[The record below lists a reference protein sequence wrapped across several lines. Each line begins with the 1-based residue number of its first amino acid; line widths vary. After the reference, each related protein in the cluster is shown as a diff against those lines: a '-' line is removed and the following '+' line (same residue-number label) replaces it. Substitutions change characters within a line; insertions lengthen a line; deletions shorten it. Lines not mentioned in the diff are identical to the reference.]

1 MQLIY
6 RSTPEFLPNPEIWT
20 PILFCSETTDGIEM
34 AVLSSS
40 AGSHGDHPN
49 ASMTPPVQCS
59 SRNSVVEGNS
69 RGSGGRRGL
78 VPADSMELYM
88 DNKMLRQEKAAG
100 VGPTYLDLYMA
111 RKMRDEPGLPRRG
124 SFTKATKHGN
134 AFKGTH

>member
-1 MQLIY
+1 
-6 RSTPEFLPNPEIWT
+6 
-20 PILFCSETTDGIEM
+20 M

-40 AGSHGDHPN
+40 AGSHGDHPST
-49 ASMTPPVQCS
+49 SMTPPVQCS
-59 SRNSVVEGNS
+59 SRNSVVEGNGG
-69 RGSGGRRGL
+69 RGSSAGRRGL

-111 RKMRDEPGLPRRG
+111 RKMREEPGPPPRTA

-134 AFKGTH
+134 TDTLTLAQPALPSMVTQTH